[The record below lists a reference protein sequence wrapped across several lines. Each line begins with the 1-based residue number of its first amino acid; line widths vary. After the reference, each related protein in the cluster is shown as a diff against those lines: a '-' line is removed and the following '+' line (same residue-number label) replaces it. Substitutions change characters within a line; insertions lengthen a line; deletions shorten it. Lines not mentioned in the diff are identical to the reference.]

1 MHVQVTNPISWSYL
15 IIIHVGMG
23 LLLLPAR
30 RDVFMGKYLVR
41 PLQCWAESAP
51 LDQNRV
57 KVSENLGATSVASV
71 APVDTS
77 LLF

>member
-41 PLQCWAESAP
+41 PLRTFPGNQDVA
-51 LDQNRV
+51 V
-57 KVSENLGATSVASV
+57 K
-71 APVDTS
+71 
-77 LLF
+77 